1 MNKGKL
7 IFTKG
12 NGYSYERDGRTYDL
26 LEGKAIG
33 CDCTS
38 DICFVMETDDECGYK
53 DLHTWFYLGGCRD
66 NNPKIL
72 LEICDACI
80 TGEPTAEQKLIDVRK
95 ENEKLKAENEQ
106 LKKLLLQMEKKT
118 ETKDIKVTCKQF
130 CDFRD
135 IAEQLMFSGTEDE
148 GERFGV
154 YGKPVT
160 VHWNGMYCD
169 CNDGALPSNYIFP
182 ALRELDEELEEEE

>member
-7 IFTKG
+7 IFTKE
-12 NGYSYERDGRTYDL
+12 NGYSYERDGRTYAL
-26 LEGKAIG
+26 LEGKTIG
-33 CDCTS
+33 RDLTS
-38 DICFVMETDDECGYK
+38 DICFAIETDEEGCYM
-53 DLHTWFYLGGCRD
+53 DLNTWFFLAMAKDPEEILGV
-66 NNPKIL
+66 
-72 LEICDACI
+72 CDECI
-80 TGEPTAEQKLIDVRK
+80 TGEPTAEQKLIDIKR
-95 ENEKLKAENEQ
+95 ENEKLKTENEQ
-106 LKKLLLQMEKKT
+106 LKKLILEMEKKT
-118 ETKDIKVTCKQF
+118 ETKDIKITRKQF

-135 IAEQLMFSGTEDE
+135 IAEQLMFSGTNDE

-182 ALRELDEELEEEE
+182 ALRELDEELDEE

>member
-1 MNKGKL
+1 MKGRL

-12 NGYSYERDGRTYDL
+12 NGYSYERDGRTYNL
-26 LEGKAIG
+26 LEGKTIG
-33 CDCTS
+33 RDLTS
-38 DICFVMETDDECGYK
+38 DICFVIETDDEGCYM
-53 DLHTWFYLGGCRD
+53 DFHTWFCLGGRD
-66 NNPKIL
+66 NNPESL
-72 LEICDACI
+72 LEICDEWI
-80 TGEPTAEQKLIDVRK
+80 TGEPTAEQKLIDARK
-95 ENEKLKAENEQ
+95 ENEKLKAENER

-135 IAEQLMFSGTEDE
+135 IAEQLMENGIDE
-148 GERFGV
+148 NGERFGV

-182 ALRELDEELEEEE
+182 ALRELDEELDEE

>member
-7 IFTKG
+7 IFTKE
-12 NGYSYERDGRTYDL
+12 NGYSYERDGRTYAL
-26 LEGKAIG
+26 LEGKTIG
-33 CDCTS
+33 RDLTS
-38 DICFVMETDDECGYK
+38 DICFVIETDEEGCYL
-53 DLHTWFYLGGCRD
+53 DLNTWFFLAMAKDPEEILGV
-66 NNPKIL
+66 
-72 LEICDACI
+72 CDECI
-80 TGEPTAEQKLIDVRK
+80 TGEPTAEQKLIDVKK

-118 ETKDIKVTCKQF
+118 ETKDIKVTCTQF

-135 IAEQLMFSGTEDE
+135 IAEQLMFNGTEDE

-154 YGKPVT
+154 YGKNVT

-169 CNDGALPSNYIFP
+169 CYDGAVPSNYIFP
-182 ALRELDEELEEEE
+182 AIREAVEDGELEEE

>member
-26 LEGKAIG
+26 LEGTAIG

-38 DICFVMETDDECGYK
+38 DICFVIETDDEGCYM
-53 DLHTWFYLGGCRD
+53 DFHTWFCLGNAD
-66 NNPKIL
+66 NNPESL
-72 LEICDACI
+72 LEICDECI

-95 ENEKLKAENEQ
+95 ENKKLKAENEQ

-118 ETKDIKVTCKQF
+118 ETEDIKVTCKQF